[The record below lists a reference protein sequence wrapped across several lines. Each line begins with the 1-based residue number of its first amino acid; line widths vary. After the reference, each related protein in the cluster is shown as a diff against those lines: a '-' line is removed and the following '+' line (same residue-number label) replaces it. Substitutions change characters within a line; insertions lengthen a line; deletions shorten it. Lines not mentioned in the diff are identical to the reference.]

1 MKTTAIVN
9 RNRKKR
15 ASSTAMNVAVLVAM
29 FLSMS
34 GNVWADDNNRKDL
47 AAKTGT
53 ETDGSK
59 TTGTPIIYG
68 NIYGGAEYAVT
79 DGNTNVTINGGNISG
94 EIFGGGLGSE
104 GKNKEASA
112 DITGTTNVTINGGT
126 FLLSDEN
133 DNAIQSD
140 HNIFGGGKTACVV
153 TGTATVTLNH
163 GMVLDTDQLEKNTST
178 PKFSVFGGGYGIN
191 TSVNNT
197 VVNAQIG
204 KTDDYPDKSSWENV
218 ETSVKNTFRGGND
231 EAYRCHRIETFASL
245 NGVSG
250 HTYQNIFGGGYSGVV
265 TKAEVNISGHTFCYN
280 VFGGGLGSRPAG
292 TLLTGKET
300 YGKVGSTQVNIN
312 GGIVTDNIFGGG
324 AGVEPT
330 SDKESVDGIA
340 RVTGQTEVT
349 IAKDAIVIG
358 KVYGGGDIANV
369 GSTEEKTGT
378 TVNIAGGYIMG
389 QIFGGGN
396 GRLVSQHTNYKKLGA
411 IYGDTKVNVTSDEA
425 WIWNR
430 IYGGGQNGTIY
441 GNTYVNITE
450 GNLGHDVF
458 GGGWGNV
465 DDNKVTSADVAGNT
479 YVNIEGGLAALTQRW
494 NEETLTWYT
503 SSKGYSPQYDPDLK
517 KFSVSHNIYGGG
529 NIACEV
535 KGTTNIKMVKGIVA
549 DQPVKSNY
557 ANYAGNKPFESEEWH
572 EVYKKYASPQFSVF
586 GGGYGE
592 HTFVNNNSNV
602 DIALAK
608 SVVDISHAESVDKSQ
623 LHRHFYSRQ
632 AFMDVFGG
640 GYNGTIKGK
649 SNVTVD
655 GESFCRRVFGGG
667 FMAPVH
673 SSNVIIK
680 KIDANDVFGGGLM
693 GDVGFADSKSDDNGI
708 ATITI
713 GGNKNSD
720 IYIHGNIYGGN
731 DVSGYIYN
739 KATLNLFGGTIMGN
753 VYGAGNGNYF
763 YALGTN
769 GETKVTPNEGKNE
782 KDLVYSVPARIF
794 APEKSS
800 TISPAEKIVNIN
812 TWAPLT
818 QAVEMNLKGAEGKLL
833 TIQGDVYGG
842 GNSATVGKINGS
854 SPEVKVNIGSH
865 VKINGL
871 YLGCDGNAMFEKT
884 TAFMEEYEKLNDVK
898 LDEPINWSGIN
909 IEEKYLPVK
918 KESRAEIYPHLL
930 DLYFQPIEMNVQPT
944 VNFAADLK
952 DCTIGTFVC
961 GGNRGNMNVEPKA
974 DGNIVNYTFPANLVI
989 TDKIVGGCNYANLDY
1004 KNITHVG
1011 GYLLGERGKQ
1021 AIKLVV
1027 NCKFIPSTN
1036 DGVNVYG
1043 GCYSSGTIKGDVSIK
1058 LNSDMKDGRVY
1069 GAGYGSKSYVE
1080 GNTEVLFGETLLSGI
1095 TPSAI
1100 DVYGGGQMGNVIG
1113 NTKVWIKNGKVSSGV
1128 YGGSYSGY
1136 MWGSSHVLIGY
1147 PEYYVC
1153 GKTGTYNLNRAD
1165 KWNGDKITS
1174 SINLIAGDI
1183 IATEVYDAIKD
1194 AGKVSNFTKVTQSP
1208 SSWNDVNISIGK
1220 AVYGGG
1226 YAEMNGSDLAAGTYT
1241 LKKYDAD
1248 HNFNN
1253 ALLGYGGNTT
1263 ILICDEPNKEHI
1275 SISPQKLSSV
1285 KLNDEDDIAG
1295 YFYLKVE
1302 EGKENYTYIMEPGV
1316 YKYGKR
1322 KDLPNIGTDTNI
1334 YQYEK
1339 EGGIFGD
1346 GRMSFAEGFRS
1357 GEVHNYGF
1365 ASHSPKSAKLLN
1377 SFQRMDMLRVTDSAI
1392 KLLGASDY
1400 TEGALGTVPY
1410 SISRVAELQMN
1421 AEKVVMTTDLSQ
1433 TKTRNYIEFSNKN
1446 HYCGAVKSSVDF
1458 TSPYRNTNCATTSET
1473 ETYLSRKK
1481 TLTGNANAPDES
1493 RNSATSPNMLGLN
1506 TGYALNIQNV
1516 YTKNDK
1522 EETFYGPIVG
1532 VAEIKLDIKDEEG
1545 GAFVYAANIHE
1556 EKTNGQKTFL
1566 ETSGNFV
1573 YPYSADV
1580 NKYLLDDCLDHY
1592 VDSKAENTDAHYWY
1606 IDGYAHFYNAHIT
1619 GYTYNKGELT
1629 FFSDKDNTVCLE
1641 KAQAGQQVYLK
1652 KLTWNLAKGKTDTDF
1667 VAPDLLTTPEKM
1679 IELGAIDACGNKRIN
1694 EGNSEYRYDNYNLSI
1709 SAPGDSEGHYTEE
1722 TQKSAYWSYLPL
1734 TENFGDDANRTL
1746 SQQLP
1751 AQSKNPPITFR
1762 LVDNAKNAGQDYYKK
1777 YMSKPAIAAITLM
1790 VKALE
1795 PNTDNA
1801 EEVQKQDWFQISR
1814 FYKQNENGEYV
1825 ETKLDN
1831 YNGGKLYYKNTDDSY
1846 NELNWGEDGPIITS
1860 ATQGTKNALYTK
1872 NVDSNSEIVTYHPAT
1887 AIDNNTT
1894 YFTIAPK
1901 YYTYTVYLTIDYVQG
1916 PDFTGTPKVVNCAL
1930 PGEYIAIDKSD
1941 IKNSSSMAE
1950 KYVRWTI
1957 GKREKNN
1964 EGKWTFKEDEKF
1976 TFNVQNNVVS
1986 TDDPML
1992 AGKVRNFSDLNRVT
2006 IPAYYFMDG
2015 YGVQAEYCFDIN
2027 GNKFTFPIDM
2037 DDDSYLTVHN
2047 YHQMKKA
2054 DDLYLNRAAKR
2065 AQDGEIAEPRIYISD
2080 TEDMS
2085 KFGGFLN
2092 SHANGEN
2099 MQFFLQNNMTLTSAQ
2114 YPSTAIFNGIFHGDG
2129 HIITLPKG
2137 KSLFNATGTNASI
2150 HNLGLAVGKISN
2162 GDNGTANAKYHCC
2175 YTYDNKTVYQ
2185 INGTSMKYSDDS
2197 DWRYGRVAYDLNQYY
2212 LEARNGNVSDYVSNY
2227 YANGDYLYADYSDAN
2242 HFYGSEYL
2250 RTKST
2255 PNYDEY
2261 EEPEKGTRHD
2271 MSHKPDASR
2280 YDEEHK
2286 CYKPLFEENLAGGPV
2301 KNDFLFFGQIEDAS
2315 TKNSSEVGVAMPSAI
2330 THVPTSNTLHA
2341 VSDMTNRVYRA
2352 VGYYGNTT
2360 AKGFYYNPNG
2370 YAHDNGITA
2379 INFSKKADLSGAFYP
2394 PMSDFGLVHINTNDA
2409 VTRNLLVYTHS
2420 KTDHNDVGD
2429 PYHEVSYIEG
2439 TPEEDIKAHLIDPKD
2454 SEGKDWNAALL
2465 HLVDKQTFIAPIKF
2479 NADKAWYVRNPESET
2494 GYVEEEGKSW
2504 ESISLPFAPTKS
2516 TLAGDGIQMYDPN
2529 TGAALGDK
2537 TKDVTFFY
2545 KNSTEDETLGHH
2557 YWFRLFDGYSGNE
2570 AKFTTPAS
2578 ALSNGGFAAYTP
2590 YLVSFPGSRY
2600 YEFDMTGQSIIFS
2613 AENAEVGVTVDATV
2627 PVAGAVYHAAFINN
2641 KSGDDTKY
2649 AIPLTGDGDK
2659 FKSREPIY
2667 AFRGYMTKAS
2677 AGAKFMA
2684 REDDD
2689 VIYINTGIRS
2699 IENLNDDDNAS
2710 DVPGEYLRI
2719 YDAGGHAIGV
2729 ESTYDTKLSVYS
2741 SSGQITRILDVRA
2754 GTGKYSGF
2762 ASGLYII
2769 GTQKLYVK

>member
-59 TTGTPIIYG
+59 TTSTPIIYG

-112 DITGTTNVTINGGT
+112 DITGATNVTINGGT
-126 FLLSDEN
+126 FLLTDEK
-133 DNAIQSD
+133 DNVIQSD

-153 TGTATVTLNH
+153 EGTANVTINH
-163 GMVLDTDQLEKNTST
+163 GMVLNTNLLEKNTSK
-178 PKFSVFGGGYGIN
+178 PRFSVFGGGYGIK
-191 TSVNNT
+191 TSVNNA
-197 VVNAQIG
+197 VVNAIIG
-204 KTDDYPDKSSWENV
+204 TTEDYPDKSSWENV

-245 NGVSG
+245 SGVSG

-292 TLLTGKET
+292 TLTGKET

-340 RVTGQTEVT
+340 RVTGQTKVT
-349 IAKDAIVIG
+349 IAGDAIVIG

-441 GNTYVNITE
+441 GDTYVNISK

-465 DDNKVTSADVAGNT
+465 SDNKVTSADVAGNT

-713 GGNKNSD
+713 GGDNNSD

-812 TWAPLT
+812 TWSPLT
-818 QAVEMNLKGAEGKLL
+818 QAVEMNLRGAEGKPL
-833 TIQGDVYGG
+833 TIQGDIYGG

-909 IEEKYLPVK
+909 IDEQYLPVK

-930 DLYFQPIEMNVQPT
+930 DLYFQPIEMSVQPE

-1027 NCKFIPSTN
+1027 NCKFIPSAN

-1043 GCYSSGTIKGDVSIK
+1043 GCYSSGTIKGDVSIEM
-1058 LNSDMKDGRVY
+1058 NSDMKDGRVY

-1183 IATEVYDAIKD
+1183 IATEVYDAINN
-1194 AGKVSNFTKVTQSP
+1194 ASKVSNFTKVTTAP
-1208 SSWNDVNISIGK
+1208 LSWNDVDISVGK

-1241 LKKYDAD
+1241 LKKYDAK
-1248 HNFNN
+1248 HNFDN

-1285 KLNDEDDIAG
+1285 KLNNNDDIAG

-1316 YKYGKR
+1316 YTYADRDK
-1322 KDLPNIGTDTNI
+1322 LPSIGNDKNI

-1421 AEKVVMTTDLSQ
+1421 AENVVMTTDLSQ
-1433 TKTRNYIEFSNKN
+1433 VKTRNYIEFSNKN

-1556 EKTNGQKTFL
+1556 EKANGQKTFL

-1652 KLTWNLAKGKTDTDF
+1652 KLTWNLANGKTDTDF

-1795 PNTDNA
+1795 PKTNNA

-1901 YYTYTVYLTIDYVQG
+1901 FYIYTVYLTIDYVQG

-1964 EGKWTFKEDEKF
+1964 DDGKWTFKDDEKF

-1986 TDDPML
+1986 EEDPML

-2015 YGVQAEYCFDIN
+2015 YGVQAEYCFNIN
-2027 GNKFTFPIDM
+2027 GNEFTFPIDM
-2037 DDDSYLTVHN
+2037 DDDSHLTVHN

-2054 DDLYLNRAAKR
+2054 DDLYLDRAAKR

-2080 TEDMS
+2080 AKDMTELGVFINKS
-2085 KFGGFLN
+2085 N
-2092 SHANGEN
+2092 AYYGEN
-2099 MQFFLQNNMTLTSAQ
+2099 MQFFLQNNISLNNYSAPTS
-2114 YPSTAIFNGIFHGDG
+2114 FNGIFHGDG
-2129 HIITLPKG
+2129 HIITLPKNG
-2137 KSLFNATGTNASI
+2137 SLFAALGTNASI
-2150 HNLGLAVGKISN
+2150 HNLGLARGKISN
-2162 GDNGTANAKYHCC
+2162 GNNDNTKYHCC
-2175 YTYDNKTVYQ
+2175 YTYDNKTVYR
-2185 INGTSMKYSDDS
+2185 IDGKAMKYSDDS

-2212 LEARNGNVSDYVSNY
+2212 LEARNGIVSDYVSNY

-2242 HFYGSEYL
+2242 HFNGSEYL

-2271 MSHKPDASR
+2271 MSHKRDASR

-2379 INFSKKADLSGAFYP
+2379 INFSKKADLSDAFYP

-2420 KTDHNDVGD
+2420 KTDHNAIGD

-2570 AKFTTPAS
+2570 AKFATPAS

-2613 AENAEVGVTVDATV
+2613 AENAEVGVTPVDANV
-2627 PVAGAVYHAAFINN
+2627 SVAGAVYHAAFINN
-2641 KSGDDTKY
+2641 ESGDATKY

-2659 FKSREPIY
+2659 FKSGEPIY

-2677 AGAKFMA
+2677 AGAKLMA

-2689 VIYINTGIRS
+2689 VIYISTGIRS

-2729 ESTYDTKLSVYS
+2729 ESTYDTKLTVYTP
-2741 SSGQITRILDVRA
+2741 SGQLTRILDVRA